1 MYKLCEVLLAGITP
15 YFVSGVGIEL
25 HQSLNCNWKNM
36 PLRLDRGFA
45 ISVPLKIDE
54 ECVPII

>member
-1 MYKLCEVLLAGITP
+1 LLAGIAP

-45 ISVPLKIDE
+45 TSVPLKIDE
-54 ECVPII
+54 ECMPII